1 MDFELINTK
10 TGIRGYAVKY
20 YESTGQYLVEPRA
33 KDIAPSCMLG
43 HTYMLWEIEET
54 EVI

>member
-1 MDFELINTK
+1 MNFELINTK
-10 TGIRGYAVKY
+10 TGVRGYAVKY

-33 KDIAPSCMLG
+33 EDIAQDTVYG
-43 HTYMLWEIEET
+43 HTYMLWQIEET